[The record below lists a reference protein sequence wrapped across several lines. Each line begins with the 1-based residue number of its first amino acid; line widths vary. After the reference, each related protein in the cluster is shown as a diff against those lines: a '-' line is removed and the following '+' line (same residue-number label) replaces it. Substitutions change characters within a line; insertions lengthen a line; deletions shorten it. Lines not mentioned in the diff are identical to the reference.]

1 MDDRVKE
8 RSARRDRAK
17 PANGARGADDG
28 APLPLHPG
36 ARSAARTALAVA
48 LVAAALWTAREFLPA
63 LIWAAM
69 LAIALWPL
77 YRKVAERVSGGPS
90 GASAFLFT
98 LAVAVIVFL
107 PIGLVTYEIAQQSD
121 LLGSWIAQ
129 SQKNGIPVPDWVARL
144 PVAADALAQWWR
156 ENLTKPESA
165 AAWLQKIHAESVAK
179 TFGGQLLQRG
189 FMLFVALIAL
199 FVMLRHADLVGR
211 QLLTTADRIL
221 GEPGDGLVEKTVDAV
236 RGTVNGAVVVA
247 VSEGLLIGAGYL
259 LAGVPNAALFIV
271 LTVAF
276 AMVPFGAWAAFT
288 VAAVA
293 LVAGGGSELAA
304 AAVFGWGAVVMLSGD
319 QFVWPLLIGGAA
331 RLPFLFAF
339 VGIFGGVASFG
350 LIGLFLGP
358 VIMAAVLTI
367 WREWVMRGS
376 RRAAAARV
384 EGKRNPDGA

>member
-1 MDDRVKE
+1 MDARVKG
-8 RSARRDRAK
+8 RSGRRDRAR
-17 PANGARGADDG
+17 PANGARASDDG
-28 APLPLHPG
+28 APLPLDPA
-36 ARSAARTALAVA
+36 ARSAVRTALAVA
-48 LVAAALWTAREFLPA
+48 LVAAALWIARDFLPA
-63 LIWAAM
+63 LVWAAM

-77 YRKVAERVSGGPS
+77 YGKAAERVSGGPS

-98 LAVAVIVFL
+98 LAVAVVVFV
-107 PIGLVTYEIAQQSD
+107 PIGLVIYEIAQQSD
-121 LLGSWIAQ
+121 LLSAWIAQ
-129 SQKNGIPVPDWVARL
+129 SQKSGIPLPDWVARL
-144 PVAADALAQWWR
+144 PVAADAIAQWWR
-156 ENLTKPESA
+156 DNLTKPESA
-165 AAWLQKIHAESVAK
+165 AAWLQNIHAEAVAK
-179 TFGGQLLQRG
+179 TLGGQLLQRG

-199 FVMLRHADLVGR
+199 FVILRHADLVAR

-221 GEPGDGLVEKTVDAV
+221 GEPGEGLIEKTVDAV

-259 LAGVPNAALFIV
+259 LAGVPNAALFTV

-288 VAAVA
+288 AAA
-293 LVAGGGSELAA
+293 ITLLVSGGSEVAA

-319 QFVWPLLIGGAA
+319 QFVWPLLVGGAV

-339 VGIFGGVASFG
+339 VGIFGGLASFG

-367 WREWVMRGS
+367 WREWVMRGRGS
-376 RRAAAARV
+376 STTDR
-384 EGKRNPDGA
+384 GA

>member
-1 MDDRVKE
+1 MDARVKG

-17 PANGARGADDG
+17 AANSPANGARGADDG

-63 LIWAAM
+63 LVWAAM
-69 LAIALWPL
+69 LAITLWPL
-77 YRKVAERVSGGPS
+77 YGKAAEHVSGGPS

-98 LAVAVIVFL
+98 LAVAVVVFL
-107 PIGLVTYEIAQQSD
+107 PIALVTYEIAQQSD
-121 LLGSWIAQ
+121 VLSSWIAQ
-129 SQKNGIPVPDWVARL
+129 SQKGGIPVPDWVAGL
-144 PVAADALAQWWR
+144 PVAADAITQWWR
-156 ENLTKPESA
+156 ENLTRPESA
-165 AAWLQKIHAESVAK
+165 AAWLQNVHAEALAK

-199 FVMLRHADLVGR
+199 FVILRRADLVAR

-221 GEPGDGLVEKTVDAV
+221 GEPGEGLVEKTVDAI
-236 RGTVNGAVVVA
+236 RGSVNGTVVVA

-259 LAGVPNAALFIV
+259 LAGVPNPALFIV
-271 LTVAF
+271 LTIAF

-288 VAAVA
+288 AAAVT
-293 LVAGGGSELAA
+293 LVAGGGSEVAA
-304 AAVFGWGAVVMLSGD
+304 AAVFCWGAVVMLSGD
-319 QFVWPLLIGGAA
+319 HFVWPLLVGGAA

-339 VGIFGGVASFG
+339 VGIFGGLASFG

-367 WREWVMRGS
+367 WREWVMRGNA
-376 RRAAAARV
+376 RRM
-384 EGKRNPDGA
+384 G